1 MTENYTLSKAIEDA
15 KLNREQRPDWL
26 KPEHTCHFD
35 CVRPDCVRETRER
48 LFMVTRL
55 LAEWRAFAEDSFVT
69 ANASAFGMLE
79 HLKARTQEV
88 LKP

>member
-1 MTENYTLSKAIEDA
+1 
-15 KLNREQRPDWL
+15 
-26 KPEHTCHFD
+26 
-35 CVRPDCVRETRER
+35 
-48 LFMVTRL
+48 MVTRL

-79 HLKARTQEV
+79 HLKAMTQEV